1 MLAYFLALIDDP
13 GDQSKFERI
22 YHLYRTQM
30 FSVCYHILKDSSDA
44 EDALQNTFMAIARH
58 MDKIEDPESVQTKSY
73 LMKAA
78 THTSLNMLPRKQKR
92 DNTLNIDQLSLSIEE
107 IEDSVLDKYCSKE
120 TILAIV
126 EIIRAMD
133 DTYRDVLSL
142 HFLNGLSAVEI
153 ADVLHRKAPTIRQQ
167 LRRGKKILIS
177 VLKEK
182 ILNIT

>member
-1 MLAYFLALIDDP
+1 
-13 GDQSKFERI
+13 
-22 YHLYRTQM
+22 
-30 FSVCYHILKDSSDA
+30 
-44 EDALQNTFMAIARH
+44 
-58 MDKIEDPESVQTKSY
+58 
-73 LMKAA
+73 
-78 THTSLNMLPRKQKR
+78 
-92 DNTLNIDQLSLSIEE
+92 
-107 IEDSVLDKYCSKE
+107 
-120 TILAIV
+120 
-126 EIIRAMD
+126 MD